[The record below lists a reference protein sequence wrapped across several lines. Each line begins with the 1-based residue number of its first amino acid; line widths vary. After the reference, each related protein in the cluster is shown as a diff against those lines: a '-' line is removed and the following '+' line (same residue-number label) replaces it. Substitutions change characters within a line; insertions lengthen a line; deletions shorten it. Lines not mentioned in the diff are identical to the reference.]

1 MNIFEVK
8 AFTNNLYFFYQINYS
23 FRAFSRKLV
32 VLNLYR
38 HKKKALS
45 KLSCNFEVSKSY
57 LSFIF
62 RPIQLTWFAFFGLYC
77 IT

>member
-8 AFTNNLYFFYQINYS
+8 AFTNNLYFFIRLTTT
-23 FRAFSRKLV
+23 FELLVEKLV
-32 VLNLYR
+32 ILNLYR